1 MFYLKSQVKD
11 VKSNIL
17 YASNSQMEAA
27 RNGSGNPGRDTPPPH
42 LHTRKKRAPAEV
54 SNGQCGAKQWT
65 ASSPSLPESPLTSL
79 AVSALRN
86 EVLEKLQSVRS
97 QESLDVGFSK
107 GSKKPSRRNNNLSFY
122 SEEDLRRDEQA
133 NFEMKEKQNFIVF
146 SHIIYEISNFSF
158 LIMSVIK
165 RKMRCGEGF
174 K

>member
-1 MFYLKSQVKD
+1 MIRESQQG
-11 VKSNIL
+11 
-17 YASNSQMEAA
+17 YASS
-27 RNGSGNPGRDTPPPH
+27 PPPH
-42 LHTRKKRAPAEV
+42 EEERAPAEV

-122 SEEDLRRDEQA
+122 SEEDLRRE
-133 NFEMKEKQNFIVF
+133 EMNRPILK
-146 SHIIYEISNFSF
+146 
-158 LIMSVIK
+158 
-165 RKMRCGEGF
+165 
-174 K
+174 